1 MNNTT
6 INGMNTSGLD
16 KKRISDTYYERAYPS
31 FLRCTNG
38 LSIVYNHHKEKGT
51 VYHENSKL
59 TKTEAKKR
67 L

>member
-1 MNNTT
+1 MGGTNV
-6 INGMNTSGLD
+6 ID
-16 KKRISDTYYERAYPS
+16 KKRIGDTYYEKAYPS

-51 VYHENSKL
+51 LYHENSKL
-59 TKTEAKKR
+59 AKTEAKQR